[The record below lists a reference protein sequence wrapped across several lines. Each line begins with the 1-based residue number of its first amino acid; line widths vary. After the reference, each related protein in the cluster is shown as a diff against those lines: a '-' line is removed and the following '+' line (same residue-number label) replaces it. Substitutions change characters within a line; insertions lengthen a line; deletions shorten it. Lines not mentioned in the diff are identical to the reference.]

1 MPFSDHRMSRCI
13 KKWGALLRRGT
24 PLLLIGMMIPSSV
37 FADITV
43 RDDAGRA
50 VTLHTPAHRI
60 VSLAPHIT
68 ELLYAAGA
76 GNDIVGAV
84 DFSDYPDAAKRIPRV
99 GGGAGI
105 DIEAVVAMRPDLVV
119 AWQSGNPSWQVGR
132 LRKLGLPVFVT
143 EPRRIDDVADL
154 LVRLGKLSGT
164 ETDAAKSASAFLRHE
179 EELRDRFSGRPTISV
194 FYQVLDNSLLT
205 VNGSQIISDVIRLCG
220 GKNVFGD
227 LPGLTP
233 HVDIESV
240 LQKNPEVILASGYE
254 PLWAGWRD
262 EWLSWPMLFAVR
274 RGNLFLISADFISRP
289 TPRILLGAEQVCA
302 SLDQARAK
310 RKPSADH

>member
-1 MPFSDHRMSRCI
+1 MPFSDDRMSRCI

-24 PLLLIGMMIPSSV
+24 PLLLLVMMIPSAV

-50 VTLHTPAHRI
+50 VTLRAPAQRI

-84 DFSDYPDAAKRIPRV
+84 DYSDYPDAAKRIPRV
-99 GGGAGI
+99 GSGAGI
-105 DIEAVVAMRPDLVV
+105 DIEAIVALRPDLVV
-119 AWQSGNPSWQVGR
+119 AWRSGNPSWQVGR

-143 EPRRIDDVADL
+143 EPRRIDDVAEL
-154 LVRLGKLSGT
+154 LVRLGKLTGT
-164 ETDAAKSASAFLRHE
+164 EADAAKAAGAFRRHE
-179 EELRDRFSGRPTISV
+179 EQLRTRFAGRPTISV
-194 FYQVLDNSLLT
+194 FYQILDNSLLT
-205 VNGSQIISDVIRLCG
+205 VNGSHIISDVIRLCG

-240 LQKNPEVILASGYE
+240 LQKNPEVIMASGYE
-254 PLWAGWRD
+254 PLWPEWRD
-262 EWLSWPMLFAVR
+262 KWLRWPMLAAVR
-274 RGNLFLISADFISRP
+274 RGNLFLIPADLINRQ
-289 TPRILLGAEQVCA
+289 TPRILMAAEQVCA
-302 SLDQARAK
+302 SLDQARTK
-310 RKPSADH
+310 RKLLADH